1 MPEAKTLPNDASVA
15 AFLAAVDD
23 PQRRADAQQLVRL
36 MQQATGEPP
45 VLWGSAIVGFGR
57 YHYRYASGHVGDS
70 CLVGFSPRKG
80 DISLYL
86 QDGFDERADLLARL
100 GRHKL
105 GKVCLYLRRLADV
118 DMAVLADLIGQS
130 VAEMRR
136 RHP

>member
-57 YHYRYASGHVGDS
+57 YHYRYASGHEGDS

-80 DISLYL
+80 DISVYL

>member
-1 MPEAKTLPNDASVA
+1 MPEAKTLPNDTSVT

-23 PQRRADAQQLVRL
+23 PQRRADAQQLLRL

-57 YHYRYASGHVGDS
+57 YHYRYASGHEGDS